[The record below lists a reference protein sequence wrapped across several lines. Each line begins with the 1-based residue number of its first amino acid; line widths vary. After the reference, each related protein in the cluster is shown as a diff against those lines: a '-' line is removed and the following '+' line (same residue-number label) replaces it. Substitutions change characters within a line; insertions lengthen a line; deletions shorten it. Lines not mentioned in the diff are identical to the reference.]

1 MDFLLW
7 LLCSPNP
14 TSAQQKPQL
23 PTSVTATGSLV
34 HFKNTHKPP
43 AAGNATNCLSCPLES
58 ECQYSA
64 RKIYYERGLRAGLG
78 GWPVNIVLPDI
89 EEYLGQEGLKGTEK
103 RLMEVLSEDYDA
115 SATSKRDIESRSW
128 YGRCVYEA
136 DNDVCDNQTVT
147 ISWDDD
153 PNPQPYSNEIVV
165 KGTGRGAKTATF
177 HMTAFSEAISLRKT
191 HIYGTKGE
199 IEANST
205 TITVRDFITGKSKVH
220 RPPIAGGAHGGGD
233 DGLARQFILAID
245 MVKNHGMTV
254 EEAQGAHVGC
264 TAEDIIRSHALVF
277 AAEEARTSKKVVS
290 WEQWWEENIASHL
303 PSLP

>member
-1 MDFLLW
+1 
-7 LLCSPNP
+7 
-14 TSAQQKPQL
+14 
-23 PTSVTATGSLV
+23 
-34 HFKNTHKPP
+34 
-43 AAGNATNCLSCPLES
+43 
-58 ECQYSA
+58 
-64 RKIYYERGLRAGLG
+64 
-78 GWPVNIVLPDI
+78 VLPDI
-89 EEYLGQEGLKGTEK
+89 EQYLDQEGLEGTEK
-103 RLMEVLSEDYDA
+103 RLMEVLAEDYDA
-115 SATSKRDIESRSW
+115 STTPRRDIEKRSW

-153 PNPQPYSNEIVV
+153 PDPQPRSNEIAVRGATL
-165 KGTGRGAKTATF
+165 KGRGAKTATF
-177 HMTAFSEAISLRKT
+177 HMTAFSEAISIRKT

-220 RPPIAGGAHGGGD
+220 RPPIAGGGHGGGD

-245 MVKNHGMTV
+245 MVKNRGMTV
-254 EEAQGAHVGC
+254 EEAQRAHVGC

-290 WEQWWEENIASHL
+290 WEQWWEENIASQL
-303 PSLP
+303 PLLP